1 MQIANFFS
9 MNRLVLAP
17 VFFIIYFLPTFFQGT
32 EIVSVCIL
40 IPVFIYMEFT
50 DFLDGFFARKYGI
63 VSDFGKLF
71 DPFADVLTNMTVFLT
86 FVVSG
91 YMPSFFFL
99 IILFREMGMQF
110 VRMLAISNG
119 VVIAAKMPGKIKT
132 VVYII
137 SGGFSL
143 FIVSLI
149 RINNVLQF
157 NTDPSFQN
165 IISGL
170 KTANICLYVLSVIL
184 SVLSF
189 AEYLKSFMVY
199 LKTPAD
205 GKQGNTDKAG

>member
-17 VFFIIYFLPTFFQGT
+17 VFFIVFFLPNYVNGT
-32 EIVSVCIL
+32 EIISVCIL
-40 IPVFIYMEFT
+40 IPLFIYMEFT

-71 DPFADVLTNMTVFLT
+71 DPFADVLTNLTVFLT

-91 YMPSFFFL
+91 YMPPFFFL

-119 VVIAAKMPGKIKT
+119 VVIAAKMPGKLKT

-149 RINNVLQF
+149 RLNEAIQF
-157 NTDPSFQN
+157 NTNQN
-165 IISGL
+165 FLDIISGL
-170 KTANICLYVLSVIL
+170 KTANLCLYILSVIL
-184 SVLSF
+184 SVYSF
-189 AEYLKSFMVY
+189 AGYLKSFMAY
-199 LKTPAD
+199 LKTPGD
-205 GKQGNTDKAG
+205 GNKNNAG